1 MEKKRKNLERN
12 QKKKKRQEQTRRRKK
27 RLMARAVSYTCIHSL
42 VLSQH

>member
-12 QKKKKRQEQTRRRKK
+12 QKKRQEQTRRRKK
-27 RLMARAVSYTCIHSL
+27 SQMARAVSYTCIHSL